1 MDESLSQNGSSQNNG
16 NRGSSTQSGDKI
28 SDDNNGKSN
37 ATQYTIPGILHFIEH
52 EWTRFELERS
62 QWDVDRAELQ
72 VSFSFLSTFL
82 QKSSCIIK
90 NIQQDK
96 IKSMFSPTMFS
107 CTVCLQTNYLTI
119 F

>member
-72 VSFSFLSTFL
+72 VSFLFRFFSIS
-82 QKSSCIIK
+82 IK
-90 NIQQDK
+90 T
-96 IKSMFSPTMFS
+96 P
-107 CTVCLQTNYLTI
+107 LA
-119 F
+119 